1 MYILGDESDFTN
13 QIIKLITNAPIDA
26 EQHIIGNVNEI
37 ISREPI
43 IFLCGAADCETIKY
57 AIPYLNEKLPIIFI
71 KQQWSNEEL
80 KLVESTIQESL
91 SVRKQL
97 WHDEI
102 KKLSALQG
110 RKAQEERVKKLNHWI
125 NNTSVQYYCLSS
137 SESDF
142 ENNLIKVM
150 YWKAPIKCIHQ
161 LITTVSQRPPALH
174 WTSLPQ
180 PDEAQITFKIAF
192 PQSCLT
198 RGELFELVKRTS
210 NAYRWQYQYE
220 WTHGVLFRI
229 EAAKI
234 AIIKHDPETL
244 EISGRIDNAITD
256 DNSDMVP
263 MKSVWPYLSIALT
276 AAIEYFDELSSQYII
291 RIIPFG
297 NIFYAE
303 KNALPRAFDLTQLL
317 ISNDILKRVTYRDNG
332 ILHHLNLL
340 QLFPELKPK
349 TLAEIDEMKAKSNN
363 STGKEENESRN
374 DTMFLNLPERSY
386 NTGRR
391 VSFGSVKCIPQPLHK
406 MEADVE
412 LDDVPNEKP
421 KTQYEIMVDNYV
433 NLIIDETMQQVKIS

>member
-1 MYILGDESDFTN
+1 MIKNGVESSTES
-13 QIIKLITNAPIDA
+13 LYYPVHHA
-26 EQHIIGNVNEI
+26 V
-37 ISREPI
+37 
-43 IFLCGAADCETIKY
+43 
-57 AIPYLNEKLPIIFI
+57 EKLPIIFI

-80 KLVESTIQESL
+80 KLVEITIQESL
-91 SVRKQL
+91 SMRKQL

-142 ENNLIKVM
+142 E
-150 YWKAPIKCIHQ
+150 
-161 LITTVSQRPPALH
+161 ALH
-174 WTSLPQ
+174 WTPLPQ

-192 PQSCLT
+192 PRSCLT
-198 RGELFELVKRTS
+198 RSELFELVKRIS

-220 WTHGVLFRI
+220 WSHGMLLRI

-234 AIIKHDPETL
+234 AIIQHDPETL

-256 DNSDMVP
+256 DNSDTVP

-317 ISNDILKRVTYRDNG
+317 ISNDFLKRVAYRDNG
-332 ILHHLNLL
+332 ILHHLNLV

-374 DTMFLNLPERSY
+374 DPMFLPLPERSY
-386 NTGRR
+386 TTGCGRR
-391 VSFGSVKCIPQPLHK
+391 VSFGSVKCIPQPLQK
-406 MEADVE
+406 IEPDVE
-412 LDDVPNEKP
+412 LDDMPNEKSK

-433 NLIIDETMQQVKIS
+433 DLIMDETMRQIKIS

>member
-1 MYILGDESDFTN
+1 MLSILN
-13 QIIKLITNAPIDA
+13 
-26 EQHIIGNVNEI
+26 HIGNYQFH
-37 ISREPI
+37 S
-43 IFLCGAADCETIKY
+43 ADHQIRC
-57 AIPYLNEKLPIIFI
+57 
-71 KQQWSNEEL
+71 
-80 KLVESTIQESL
+80 
-91 SVRKQL
+91 QL
-97 WHDEI
+97 
-102 KKLSALQG
+102 Q
-110 RKAQEERVKKLNHWI
+110 
-125 NNTSVQYYCLSS
+125 
-137 SESDF
+137 
-142 ENNLIKVM
+142 
-150 YWKAPIKCIHQ
+150 
-161 LITTVSQRPPALH
+161 ALH